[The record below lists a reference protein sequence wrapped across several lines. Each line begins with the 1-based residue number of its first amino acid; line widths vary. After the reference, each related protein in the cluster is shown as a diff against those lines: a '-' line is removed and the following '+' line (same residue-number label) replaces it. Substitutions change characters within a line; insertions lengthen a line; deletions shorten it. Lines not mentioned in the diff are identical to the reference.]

1 MTHKEFI
8 LVANQDIKEYT
19 HNIETTY
26 LKKGESIIVTE
37 EVFEKLQKNETIERW
52 TREGNVSMDKYMF
65 ENEVAFTQITIEYG
79 TKKLGQRKN
88 K

>member
-8 LVANQDIKEYT
+8 LVAKEDVKEYT

-26 LKKGESIIVTE
+26 LKKGESITVDE
-37 EVFEKLQKNETIERW
+37 YVFEKLQKNETIKRW
-52 TREGNVSMDKYMF
+52 TREGHVDLNKYMF
-65 ENEVAFTQITIEYG
+65 ENEVACTIVTIEYS
-79 TKKLGQRKN
+79 TRKLGQRKN

>member
-1 MTHKEFI
+1 MTHREFI

-26 LKKGESIIVTE
+26 LAKGKSITVTE
-37 EVFEKLQKNETIERW
+37 DVFEKLQKNETIERW
-52 TREGNVSMDKYMF
+52 TREGIVKIDKYMF
-65 ENEVAFTQITIEYG
+65 ENEVAYTQVTIEYG
-79 TKKLGQRKN
+79 TRKLGQRKN

>member
-26 LKKGESIIVTE
+26 LGKGEYITVTE
-37 EVFEKLQKNETIERW
+37 DFFEKLQKNETI
-52 TREGNVSMDKYMF
+52 
-65 ENEVAFTQITIEYG
+65 
-79 TKKLGQRKN
+79 
-88 K
+88 